1 MSFEGRTLASPRNHV
16 LGRSANWRYVAN
28 TIERSVGD
36 AENARH
42 EIAGH
47 ENARNTIV
55 WNTACC
61 ICLAVHCRA
70 GMRVD
75 KKEHQISPPTVGAP
89 SAGLR
94 LPWFCVCFSLTV
106 MTWTIIS
113 WCWLSVTNVFL
124 TFTQVVLPVVLSIV
138 LHWLYIHYSIL
149 FLAYLKS

>member
-1 MSFEGRTLASPRNHV
+1 MARSFQMSFEGRTLVSPRNHV

-47 ENARNTIV
+47 ENFEKHDSMEHRV
-55 WNTACC
+55 
-61 ICLAVHCRA
+61 LHLSVHCRA

-94 LPWFCVCFSLTV
+94 LPWF
-106 MTWTIIS
+106 
-113 WCWLSVTNVFL
+113 
-124 TFTQVVLPVVLSIV
+124 
-138 LHWLYIHYSIL
+138 
-149 FLAYLKS
+149 